1 MKQDYITTNIR
12 IPKVWHKT
20 LKQRAMERELSLG
33 ELIRGYISQCLPV
46 KSIERGSQIQKKQNG
61 HLLDLLKM
69 AKPLGGDLSSR
80 VDDIV
85 YGPIRRRR

>member
-1 MKQDYITTNIR
+1 MKQEYITTNIR
-12 IPKVWHKT
+12 IPKSWHKT
-20 LKQRAMERELSLG
+20 LKQCAMESEQSLG

-46 KSIERGSQIQKKQNG
+46 ENIEKGSHVHNKPKG

-69 AKPLGGDLSSR
+69 AKPLGGDLSSH

-85 YGPIRRRR
+85 YGQIRRRR

>member
-12 IPKVWHKT
+12 IPKSWHKT
-20 LKQRAMERELSLG
+20 LKQRAIDREQSLG

-46 KSIERGSQIQKKQNG
+46 ENIDKGSHFQKKPKG
-61 HLLDLLKM
+61 DLLDLLKM
-69 AKPLGGDLSSR
+69 AKPLGGDLSSN

-85 YGPIRRRR
+85 YGPIHRRR